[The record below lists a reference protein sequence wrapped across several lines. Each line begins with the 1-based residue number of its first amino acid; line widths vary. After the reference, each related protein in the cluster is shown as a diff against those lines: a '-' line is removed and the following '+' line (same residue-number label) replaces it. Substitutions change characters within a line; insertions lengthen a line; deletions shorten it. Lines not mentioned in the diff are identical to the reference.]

1 MKPSCPV
8 LNPMTQMIRLLTAAS
23 TQPVQHLLPIRIVE
37 KTVSTQDK
45 QSSRHTS
52 ESTSNLISS
61 IFTRKERLVPR
72 SKEVRRNLRN
82 LGLPVRLGVPYIS
95 ESEIQ
100 LAPPGYPSN
109 DGRRAL
115 ICCSHATIWFQLAK
129 AWATSNH
136 PLISAN

>member
-8 LNPMTQMIRLLTAAS
+8 LNPITQMIRLLIAAS
-23 TQPVQHLLPIRIVE
+23 TQPVQHLLPTRIVE

-72 SKEVRRNLRN
+72 SKEVTHNLGN
-82 LGLPVRLGVPYIS
+82 VGLPVGLDVPDVS
-95 ESEIQ
+95 ETA
-100 LAPPGYPSN
+100 APPVGGEFSNGDRFPQHQIRPFPVKRVKSPSR
-109 DGRRAL
+109 G
-115 ICCSHATIWFQLAK
+115 
-129 AWATSNH
+129 
-136 PLISAN
+136 